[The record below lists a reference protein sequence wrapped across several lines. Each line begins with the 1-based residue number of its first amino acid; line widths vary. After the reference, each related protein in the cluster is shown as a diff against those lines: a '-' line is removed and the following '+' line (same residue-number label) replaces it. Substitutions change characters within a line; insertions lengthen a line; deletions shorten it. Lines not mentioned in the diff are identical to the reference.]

1 MDYAFDA
8 GRAVRVIVLDTV
20 RRDVGSGGVL
30 SAEQTQWLSG
40 QLAAAGAR
48 RVIVVSHQP
57 LTSVDGGQAALA
69 LLDADRHVVAALAG
83 DSHHN
88 RVVARHTATGGYWL
102 VQTAALADYPQQGRV
117 LRVRAA
123 PGGGTVLETWM
134 LDTAPDPLADT
145 ARELAYLDAQGGRP
159 QGEAGTARRPQR
171 AALFALARLDVAPYS
186 GPLHMSVTGRD
197 PRVLVVEDDE
207 EIAQVLQRSLRL
219 EGYEVRVAGDGE
231 AALDQSAA
239 FNPDLVILD
248 LGLPKLDGMEVA
260 RRLRSADDV
269 PILMLTARDALEA
282 RVEGLDAGAD
292 DYLVKPFERQ
302 ELLARLRALLRRR
315 PPRGSASVVVG
326 DLALNPDTHEVSR
339 GGREIDLTQR
349 EFELLEYLMRNERIV
364 VPRQRLLE
372 EVWGYDPFATTN
384 TIEVFVSNLRRKLE
398 SGGEARLLHTIRG
411 AGYVLRA

>member
-1 MDYAFDA
+1 
-8 GRAVRVIVLDTV
+8 
-20 RRDVGSGGVL
+20 
-30 SAEQTQWLSG
+30 
-40 QLAAAGAR
+40 
-48 RVIVVSHQP
+48 
-57 LTSVDGGQAALA
+57 
-69 LLDADRHVVAALAG
+69 
-83 DSHHN
+83 
-88 RVVARHTATGGYWL
+88 
-102 VQTAALADYPQQGRV
+102 
-117 LRVRAA
+117 
-123 PGGGTVLETWM
+123 
-134 LDTAPDPLADT
+134 
-145 ARELAYLDAQGGRP
+145 
-159 QGEAGTARRPQR
+159 
-171 AALFALARLDVAPYS
+171 
-186 GPLHMSVTGRD
+186 MSVTGRD

-219 EGYEVRVAGDGE
+219 EGYEVRVAADGE

-269 PILMLTARDALEA
+269 PILMLTARDALES

-315 PPRGSASVVVG
+315 PPRGSGSVIVG

-339 GGREIDLTQR
+339 GGRDIDLTQR

>member
-1 MDYAFDA
+1 
-8 GRAVRVIVLDTV
+8 
-20 RRDVGSGGVL
+20 
-30 SAEQTQWLSG
+30 
-40 QLAAAGAR
+40 
-48 RVIVVSHQP
+48 
-57 LTSVDGGQAALA
+57 
-69 LLDADRHVVAALAG
+69 
-83 DSHHN
+83 
-88 RVVARHTATGGYWL
+88 
-102 VQTAALADYPQQGRV
+102 
-117 LRVRAA
+117 
-123 PGGGTVLETWM
+123 
-134 LDTAPDPLADT
+134 
-145 ARELAYLDAQGGRP
+145 
-159 QGEAGTARRPQR
+159 
-171 AALFALARLDVAPYS
+171 
-186 GPLHMSVTGRD
+186 MSVTGRD

-219 EGYEVRVAGDGE
+219 EGYEVRVAVDGE

-260 RRLRSADDV
+260 RRLRAADDV

-339 GGREIDLTQR
+339 AGREIDLTQR